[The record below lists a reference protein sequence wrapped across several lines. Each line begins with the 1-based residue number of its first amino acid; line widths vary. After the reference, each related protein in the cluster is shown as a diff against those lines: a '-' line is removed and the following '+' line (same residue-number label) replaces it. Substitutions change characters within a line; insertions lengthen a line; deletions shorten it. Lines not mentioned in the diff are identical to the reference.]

1 MSVVKTKKQPSSI
14 LEMSSSTHAP
24 NYARGFTLL
33 EIIVVTLI
41 IGLTAAM
48 IGLNF
53 NRDIDKVAYNE
64 ARRFRA
70 LLEEL
75 REQSVISAKTL
86 GVEINESDSSYQFLK
101 STKENKWT
109 KLGDDELFRRRE
121 IPGYLSMNLE
131 LDVKPS
137 GVKNVDPIVVTDPMG
152 EISPFSFNITAE
164 RNIYQVTLD
173 NGQNLEVRTIDKSS
187 VK

>member
-1 MSVVKTKKQPSSI
+1 MRQPSSI
-14 LEMSSSTHAP
+14 LEKSSLTYTA

-48 IGLNF
+48 IGLSF

-64 ARRFRA
+64 ALRFRA
-70 LLEEL
+70 LLEQL
-75 REQSVISAKTL
+75 REESIISAQTL
-86 GVEINESDSSYQFLK
+86 GIEVNESDSSYLFLK
-101 STKENKWT
+101 STDENKWT
-109 KLGDDELFRRRE
+109 ELGDDDLFKRRE
-121 IPGYLSMNLE
+121 IPEYLSMNLE
-131 LDVKPS
+131 LNVNLP
-137 GVKNVDPIVVTDPMG
+137 GVKNVDPIIVTDVMG
-152 EISPFSFNITAE
+152 EISPFSLNIAAE

-173 NGQNLEVRTIDKSS
+173 SGQNLEVKTIDKSS